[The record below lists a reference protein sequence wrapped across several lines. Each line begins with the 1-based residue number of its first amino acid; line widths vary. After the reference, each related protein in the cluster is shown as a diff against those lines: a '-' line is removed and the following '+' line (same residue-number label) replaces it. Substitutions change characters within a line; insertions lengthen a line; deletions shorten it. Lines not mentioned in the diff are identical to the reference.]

1 MKSKSFLSS
10 GTVGW
15 CAACALVLGIY
26 GSAARSG
33 AMELMCPSPSETYY
47 NLLSRGFSSGR
58 LSLLKEAPPGLA
70 RLADPYD
77 PVANAAYDYV
87 PQGLHDMSY
96 YKGKLYLYFGPTP
109 ALVLFW
115 PFAALTGRYLWQR
128 QAAAIFCAAGFLAGA
143 CLLRSLRR
151 RYFPEIGG
159 GVLAAGVI
167 VFGLATS
174 LPMILA
180 RIEVYEVAITCGYM
194 LTLFA
199 LAAIWQALHRPQ
211 HRGRW
216 LAAASAAY
224 GLAVAARP
232 SLLPGA
238 ACLLVPLL
246 LECFPAGESRR
257 GRLLLRRSLCALGPI
272 AAIGLGLALYNY
284 ERFGQALEFGQHYQL
299 AGDRQDT
306 ARHFS
311 AHYLWFNFRVYFIGP
326 VQFTGHFPFVHR
338 PAPPAQPAG
347 HQPAE
352 DPFGVLTN
360 IPVLWLALA
369 APWVWRNRAR
379 ETRALRAFVLA
390 VAVLF
395 GASALT
401 LCLFYGSCSRYEAEF
416 LPELALLAVVGIFV
430 IEQALAGRASLRLM
444 ARCGWG
450 LLLAWSVA
458 FNLLVA
464 RVHYADARPDYGVLL
479 AKAGRET
486 EAIRV
491 YDEALRIDPDCAMAQ
506 HNLAF
511 LLAGIPGRLPEA
523 IDHYERALQIDPSYA
538 AAENNL
544 ANALASI
551 PGRLPEAID
560 HYERALRI
568 DPNFTAAHNNLGIAL
583 SKAGRADE
591 GLEQFEQ
598 AVRLKPDYAEAH
610 SNLGVALYNAG
621 RFPEAIDQCRQAL
634 RLGYD
639 RPEVHYFLGLA
650 LAQTGRGEEAVAQLR
665 EALRLQPDFPEARE
679 DLDRLLSAP

>member
-1 MKSKSFLSS
+1 MKAKSILSR
-10 GTVGW
+10 GLAGW
-15 CAACALVLGIY
+15 CAVCALVLGIY
-26 GSAARSG
+26 GYAARSG
-33 AMELMCPSPSETYY
+33 AMELMCPSPAETYY
-47 NLLSRGFSSGR
+47 NLLARGFAAGR

-96 YKGKLYLYFGPTP
+96 YKGRLYLYFGPTP

-115 PFAALTGRYLWQR
+115 PFAALTGHYLWER
-128 QAAAIFCAAGFLAGA
+128 QAAMIFCATGFLTGA

-151 RYFPEIGG
+151 RYFPEVGD
-159 GVLAAGVI
+159 GVLAAGALA
-167 VFGLATS
+167 FGLVTS
-174 LPMILA
+174 MPMILA
-180 RIEVYEVAITCGYM
+180 RIEVYEVAIVCGYM
-194 LTLFA
+194 LTLVS
-199 LAAIWQALHRPQ
+199 LAAIWRALHRPER
-211 HRGRW
+211 RGRW

-238 ACLLVPLL
+238 ACLLVPLFY
-246 LECFPAGESRR
+246 ECSAAAKSRQVA
-257 GRLLLRRSLCALGPI
+257 LFLRRSLCALAPI
-272 AAIGLGLALYNY
+272 VAIGIGLMIYNY
-284 ERFGQALEFGQHYQL
+284 ERFDRALEFGQHYQL

-311 AHYLWFNFRVYFIGP
+311 ADYLGFNFRLYFVGP
-326 VQFTGHFPFVHR
+326 VQATVHFPFVHR
-338 PAPPAQPAG
+338 PASPAPPAG

-369 APWVWRNRAR
+369 TLWVWRDRAR
-379 ETRALRAFVLA
+379 ETGALRAFVMA
-390 VAVLF
+390 VTVLF
-395 GASALT
+395 GATALT

-430 IEQALAGRASLRLM
+430 LEQRLADRAFWRLI

-450 LLLAWSVA
+450 LLLAWSLA
-458 FNLLVA
+458 FNLLVSA
-464 RVHYADARPDYGVLL
+464 VHYADARPDYGVLL

-491 YDEALRIDPDCAMAQ
+491 YNEALRIDPNCAMAQ

-523 IDHYERALQIDPSYA
+523 IDHYEQALRIDPTFA

-544 ANALASI
+544 ANALAKI

-583 SKAGRADE
+583 SKSGRDEE

-598 AVRLKPDYAEAH
+598 AVRLKPDYAEAR

-639 RPEVHYFLGLA
+639 RPEVHYFLGSA
-650 LAQTGRGEEAVAQLR
+650 LAQTGRGDEAVAQLR
-665 EALRLQPDFPEARE
+665 EALRLQPDFPEARQ
-679 DLDRLLSAP
+679 DLDRLLSSP